1 MPEPRERAPVP
12 GDAAS
17 DPEGMVDLDTFER
30 MRAAEEA
37 SRPAPPPADP
47 DALPSIDEAR
57 RRELKAQAR
66 QMIEERLRARRKQRR
81 LMRGGNV

>member
-17 DPEGMVDLDTFER
+17 DGGMVDLDTFEQ

-37 SRPAPPPADP
+37 SRPAAPPADP
-47 DALPSIDEAR
+47 DALPSVDEAR

-66 QMIEERLRARRKQRR
+66 RMIEERLRARRKQRR